1 MSDTGALRRQRVAVT
16 ALFFVN
22 GATFSSWLPR
32 IPEVRDRLDVTLGE
46 LGAVLLG
53 TGLGGLLAS
62 VAGGAL
68 VDRLG
73 SRRSCVIAAVVL
85 SAGLPLIAVAVTPFA
100 LGFVLAGLGAVDV
113 LADIGMNVQG
123 AQVQRRTARSV
134 MQRFHGAWS
143 VGALAG
149 GGVASLAAGL
159 HVSLG
164 TQLSVT
170 GVLLV
175 GAVLAVARHLSP
187 ADDPPL
193 PQAEGARRLPVL
205 ALLAAVALTIAVVEG
220 APGEWAAVFGADVHD
235 ASPGV
240 AGLGYLAVTA
250 GMVLGRFLGDAAT
263 DRFGSRPVFR
273 GALLLSA
280 AGLAVVT
287 TSPAVVVAVAGFA
300 VIGLGVSVLFPALYL
315 EAAEREGIPA
325 GLGLGVMSTGARLG
339 FLLSPPLVGAVA
351 GASSLR
357 ASLGVVVGTAI
368 VAALAFE
375 AGLMRHSGGGGQ
387 AAA

>member
-1 MSDTGALRRQRVAVT
+1 M
-16 ALFFVN
+16 N

-62 VAGGAL
+62 AAGGAL

-85 SAGLPLIAVAVTPFA
+85 STGLPLIAVAGSPLGLA
-100 LGFVLAGLGAVDV
+100 LVLAALGAVDV
-113 LADIGMNVQG
+113 LVDIGMNVQA
-123 AQVQRRTARSV
+123 AQVQRRTSASV

-143 VGALAG
+143 VGALCG
-149 GGVASLAAGL
+149 GGVAALAAGIG
-159 HVSLG
+159 VSLG
-164 TQLSVT
+164 AQLAVT
-170 GVLLV
+170 GVVLV
-175 GAVLAVARHLSP
+175 LTVVAVARRLSSP
-187 ADDPPL
+187 DDPPL
-193 PQAEGARRLPVL
+193 AQPDGTRRLPVL
-205 ALLAAVALTIAVVEG
+205 ALLAAVALTIAIVEG

-240 AGLGYLAVTA
+240 AGLGYLAVSA
-250 GMVLGRFLGDAAT
+250 GMVTGRFLGDAAT
-263 DRFGSRPVFR
+263 DRVGGRPVFR

-280 AGLAVVT
+280 AGLLVVT
-287 TSPAVVVAVAGFA
+287 TSPNVVVAVAGF
-300 VIGLGVSVLFPALYL
+300 VVVGLGVSVLFPALYL
-315 EAAEREGIPA
+315 AAADREGIPA

-339 FLLSPPLVGAVA
+339 FLVSPPLVGALA

-357 ASLGVVVGTAI
+357 LSLGLVVGTA
-368 VAALAFE
+368 VLAAIGFE
-375 AGLMRHSGGGGQ
+375 AALMRHSRGRPSHR